1 MKTMEWV
8 ISKVVVTAEARFD
21 YESMFGLPLPIVELK
36 RETEKYIDNLING
49 ETLYGCYF
57 RVKYYDEI
65 TDRMLML
72 FFYKGNSFGKMQ
84 MWELKGICLAED
96 WSKEFEESGQVR
108 LWLKSVLNPTED
120 TDWVWDLRVREEMRN
135 KLLEDYNDEVGD

>member
-1 MKTMEWV
+1 MRTMEWV

-21 YESMFGLPLPIVELK
+21 YESMFGLPLPIVEIK
-36 RETEKYIDNLING
+36 RETEKYIDNLIYG
-49 ETLYGCYF
+49 GTLYGCYF

-96 WSKEFEESGQVR
+96 
-108 LWLKSVLNPTED
+108 
-120 TDWVWDLRVREEMRN
+120 
-135 KLLEDYNDEVGD
+135 

>member
-21 YESMFGLPLPIVELK
+21 YESMFGLPLPKVEIK
-36 RETEKYIDNLING
+36 RETEKYIDNLIYG
-49 ETLYGCYF
+49 GTLYGCYF